1 MSAQASGR
9 PRVDFEQYKDTLYR
23 LYITERR
30 PLDDVRQFMED
41 SHGLK
46 AG

>member
-9 PRVDFEQYKDTLYR
+9 PRVDFERYKDTLYR

-30 PLDDVRQFMED
+30 SLDEIRQFMEN
-41 SHGLK
+41 SHGFK

>member
-1 MSAQASGR
+1 MATQARGR
-9 PRVDFEQYKDTLYR
+9 PRLSLEEHKETLYR

-30 PLDDVRQFMED
+30 PLKEIQQYMKDYYNV
-41 SHGLK
+41 K